1 MKNFE
6 KFINEEL
13 YPNSTKPKVKRSDV
27 KMGFINFSD
36 LHDNWSAEYH
46 LSDELKDL
54 KINYKELGRFKF
66 IDKVINIVNK
76 IDKNTY
82 DQLAAESKLKYH
94 VGLPAYKS
102 AASRVYWSK
111 NFSSIAK
118 LIITMSAL
126 TDGINIQKEK
136 IQSEIEILK
145 NKLDKLESLD
155 EGLADG
161 KWGFGNTTFNKDY
174 KPNTEDKYEYIGYN
188 EEPDN
193 GDTPIEVYD
202 EVYELGIEVEKEEL
216 ENYISL
222 DTLKELLPVYND
234 VDFYNDWSVK
244 CYEKDNYFLI
254 QNSGWLYL
262 FRKK

>member
-6 KFINEEL
+6 NFISE
-13 YPNSTKPKVKRSDV
+13 VKIGYV
-27 KMGFINFSD
+27 NLSD

-46 LSDELKDL
+46 LSEELDDL
-54 KINYKELGRFKF
+54 KKNYKELGRVKF
-66 IDKVINIVNK
+66 VDKVIDIVNN

-82 DQLAAESKLKYH
+82 NKLAAESKLKFH

-102 AASRVYWSK
+102 AASRSYWSK
-111 NFSSIAK
+111 NFSSISK
-118 LIITMSAL
+118 LIITMSAI
-126 TDGINIQKEK
+126 TNGVKIEKER

-145 NKLDKLESLD
+145 NKLEELNKLE
-155 EGLADG
+155 EGLDG
-161 KWGFGNTTFNKDY
+161 KWGIGNTTFNKDY
-174 KPNTEDKYEYIGYN
+174 KPNTEDKYEYVGYN
-188 EEPDN
+188 EEPEN

-202 EVYELGIEVEKEEL
+202 EVYEFGTNVDKKDL

-244 CYEKDNYFLI
+244 CYEKDEYFLI